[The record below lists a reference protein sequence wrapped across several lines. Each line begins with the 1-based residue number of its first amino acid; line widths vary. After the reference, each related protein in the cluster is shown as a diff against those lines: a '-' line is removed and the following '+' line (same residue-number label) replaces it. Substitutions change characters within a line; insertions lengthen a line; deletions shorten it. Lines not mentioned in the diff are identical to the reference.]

1 MRRSHLWDASLHQD
15 RQAMP
20 SLMKMMLDQTEGAPD
35 APEAMA
41 AIDEG
46 LEEACRTSMY

>member
-1 MRRSHLWDASLHQD
+1 
-15 RQAMP
+15 MP

-46 LEEACRTSMY
+46 LEEAYRTSMY